1 MRVLVTGGAGFI
13 GSHLAEALLARGD
26 EVRVVDCLTPYY
38 DLDQKRA
45 NLRALEDRA
54 EVLTTDLGDG
64 DLAPVVADVD
74 VVFHQ
79 AGQPGVRLSWG
90 DGFGAYEFNNIR
102 ATQRLL
108 EACRDL
114 DLQRFVYAS
123 SSSIYGEAERYPT
136 AELDLP
142 RPRSPYG
149 VTKLAGEHLCAL
161 YAATWQVPTLSLRYF
176 TVYGPRQRP
185 DMAFHRLCRSVLTG
199 EPFPQYGDGS
209 QIRDFTYVTDVVAA
223 NLAAAEAPLGA
234 VAPGEVINVAG
245 GTSTSLA
252 DVIATVEALADRP
265 VPIDHRPEQSGDV
278 SRTGGSTERAR
289 SWLGWAPRVDLRTG
303 LAHQLAWHREHEP
316 AAADPALDQR

>member
-1 MRVLVTGGAGFI
+1 MTGGAGFI
-13 GSHLAEALLARGD
+13 GSAVVDQLVERGD
-26 EVRVVDCLTPYY
+26 DVRVVDCLTPYY
-38 DLDQKRA
+38 DLEQKEA
-45 NLRALEDRA
+45 NLRAFAGRA
-54 EVLTTDLGDG
+54 EVMTTDLGDG
-64 DLAPVVADVD
+64 DLAEVVADVD

-114 DLQRFVYAS
+114 PLQRFVYAS

-149 VTKLAGEHLCAL
+149 VTKLAGEHLCSL
-161 YAATWQVPTLSLRYF
+161 YAATWQVPTVSLRYF

-185 DMAFHRLCRSVLTG
+185 DMAFHRLCDSVLTG
-199 EPFPQYGDGS
+199 APFPQYGDGS

-223 NLAAAEAPLGA
+223 NLAAADASLA
-234 VAPGEVINVAG
+234 TVAAGEVLNVAG

-252 DVIATVEALADRP
+252 EVIATVEELAGQP
-265 VPIDHRPEQSGDV
+265 VPIDHHPEQSGDV
-278 SRTGGSTERAR
+278 TRTGGSTERAR
-289 SWLGWAPRVDLRTG
+289 SWLGWSPQVDLRDG
-303 LAHQLAWHREHEP
+303 LAQQLAWHRSRQP
-316 AAADPALDQR
+316 AAQSSSRPSW